1 MKNKFYKKG
10 LDYLKKAKMYADKG
24 DYNEASKFYKNAYD
38 ALKKGY
44 KFESNPV
51 AKESIKV
58 LMEEAYK
65 SYQNCHKGYIPQN
78 STKSS
83 ISNKSLSLS
92 SNSDNETKDNSE
104 GHEEENFKKYVESLI
119 TKTNVSWDD
128 IGGLKEVKRL
138 LKINYVLSVM
148 KTPDAIKPWR
158 GILFF
163 GPPGTGKTLLASAL
177 AGKLNATFFNVPV
190 SKVLSKYFGES
201 PKIISALYKSARE
214 KSPSVVFIDEI
225 DALTMSRDKEQNEAS
240 RKVLST
246 LLAEM
251 DGLHTKDGR
260 TWVLSLAATNTPW
273 DLDNAILRRF
283 PIRICIPLPD
293 KDATKEIIKIHTKG
307 INLDV
312 DIDNLADKCVEKL
325 FSGSEIQSLCN
336 YAKMNMVFRVNP
348 DIEKY
353 ADLSFEE
360 LKKKEIKIDTLKME
374 DFEEA
379 FKKVK
384 SPLSKKDIEKYD
396 KWAEEFGTKF

>member
-1 MKNKFYKKG
+1 MENAFYKKG
-10 LDYLKKAKMYADKG
+10 LAYLKKAKALANKG
-24 DYNEASKFYKNAYD
+24 NYEEASKLYKLAYET
-38 ALKKGY
+38 LEKGY
-44 KFESNPV
+44 RFETNPLT
-51 AKESIKV
+51 KESFKL
-58 LMEEAYK
+58 LMEEAYN
-65 SYQNCHKGYIPQN
+65 SYQNCLKGNLP

-83 ISNKSLSLS
+83 KSSSTSILKVS
-92 SNSDNETKDNSE
+92 SNPTNKEMKKDDNSE
-104 GHEEENFKKYVESLI
+104 GEDFKKYVESLI
-119 TKTNVSWDD
+119 TKTNISWDD
-128 IGGLKEVKRL
+128 IGGLEEVKRL

-148 KTPDAIKPWR
+148 KTPEAIKPWR

-201 PKIISALYKSARE
+201 PKIISSLYEVARE

-225 DALTMSRDKEQNEAS
+225 DALTMSRDKEQSEAS

-251 DGLHTKDGR
+251 DGLHTKDNKA
-260 TWVLSLAATNTPW
+260 WVLSLAATNTPW
-273 DLDNAILRRF
+273 DLDNAVLRRF
-283 PIRICIPLPD
+283 PIRIYIPLPD
-293 KDATKEIIKIHTKG
+293 EEATKEIIKIHTKG
-307 INLDV
+307 LELDV
-312 DIDNLADKCVEKL
+312 DIDELAKKCVERL
-325 FSGSEIQSLCN
+325 FSGAEIQSLCN

-348 DIEKY
+348 DIERY
-353 ADLSFEE
+353 ADLDFDE
-360 LKKKEIKIDTLKME
+360 LKKKELKIDALRME

-384 SPLSKKDIEKYD
+384 SPLTKRDIERYE